1 MKKII
6 TTVLLAGSFMGIF
19 GATALLSEESQSEI
33 IKQKAKVIVQEAK
46 VEADKLVDNAKAK
59 KDATTLKKES
69 AESMKETKEETRTLA
84 EEALQ
89 KAKAKGQELAEKTKA
104 VPQVTKQGM
113 EDKCVYTKEA
123 VNKSYE
129 KKAKMPLRIHEF
141 MLLSNMHF

>member
-6 TTVLLAGSFMGIF
+6 TTALLAGSFMGIF
-19 GATALLSEESQSEI
+19 AATALFAEESQSEA
-33 IKQKAKVIVQEAK
+33 IKQQAKVIVQEAK
-46 VEADKLVDNAKAK
+46 AKE
-59 KDATTLKKES
+59 DAATLKKES
-69 AESMKETKEETRTLA
+69 AESMKETKEETKTLA

-104 VPQVTKQGM
+104 VPQIAKQGM
-113 EDKCVYTKEA
+113 EDKCVYSKEA

-141 MLLSNMHF
+141 MLLSSMHF